1 MLKRIKCSFSH
12 SKLEGCRSGCDCSCL
27 REASCTRPDRGLVT
41 RGGWLVTGHG
51 GIVGVHLAGRVIACQ
66 GGGGVIWA
74 LGKVVYVDRGW
85 RVVAIDL
92 WRVVSVDWRV
102 VGVYRRIVNI
112 HRSWVIVT
120 VLRLV
125 RLITTPDVLRLVRLV
140 SAPVV

>member
-1 MLKRIKCSFSH
+1 MV
-12 SKLEGCRSGCDCSCL
+12 D
-27 REASCTRPDRGLVT
+27 
-41 RGGWLVTGHG
+41 
-51 GIVGVHLAGRVIACQ
+51 
-66 GGGGVIWA
+66 
-74 LGKVVYVDRGW
+74 VDRGW

-102 VGVYRRIVNI
+102 VGVYRRIVSVDWRVVGVDWRIVSI